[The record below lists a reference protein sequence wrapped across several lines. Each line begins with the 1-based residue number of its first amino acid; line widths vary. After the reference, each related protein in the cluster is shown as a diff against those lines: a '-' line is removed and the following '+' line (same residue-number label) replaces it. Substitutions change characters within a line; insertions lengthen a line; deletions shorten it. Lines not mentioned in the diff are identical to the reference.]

1 MRQHNCSL
9 WHYIGIKMFWVLIHY
24 MYYDH
29 KIYTYNYCKFWF
41 WNLLHFQ
48 ELAVP
53 KAEEPDAGYLITN
66 VELPPLCSSKYRPGP
81 PSDHAQIT
89 SNLVSDIVIN
99 SKCVNLKDLCIVPD
113 KLVWVVYCDMVCIDN
128 DGSLVDACIMT
139 LMASLKTCKK
149 NILLFFQI

>member
-1 MRQHNCSL
+1 M
-9 WHYIGIKMFWVLIHY
+9 
-24 MYYDH
+24 
-29 KIYTYNYCKFWF
+29 
-41 WNLLHFQ
+41 
-48 ELAVP
+48 
-53 KAEEPDAGYLITN
+53 
-66 VELPPLCSSKYRPGP
+66 CSSKYRPGP

-149 NILLFFQI
+149 NIFFFSDLMYGSAKLG